1 LKTTV
6 SKLHN
11 EENSADLI
19 KKPLVEATDAQR
31 IKKL

>member
-11 EENSADLI
+11 EENSEDLI
-19 KKPLVEATDAQR
+19 KKSSVEATDAQR